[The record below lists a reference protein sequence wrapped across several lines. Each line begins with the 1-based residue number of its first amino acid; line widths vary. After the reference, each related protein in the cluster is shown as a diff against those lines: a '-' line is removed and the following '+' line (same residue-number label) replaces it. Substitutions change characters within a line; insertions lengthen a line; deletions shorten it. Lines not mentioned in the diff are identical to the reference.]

1 MKNVFAGLESS
12 TDIWVSLNSLEA
24 LLDLSKTTESGMGDE
39 LRQAYKSLRDNV
51 GDEMPIDGRDLEVL
65 IDELKSCS
73 HMDVSIGGGAAIQC
87 SQFLS
92 LGARAHYL
100 GNYYPSQIKGTLF
113 SKSDFSMAR
122 PSELN
127 PRSIVLQFSGDRFIL
142 GSGKGRRIADLRD
155 YIESLPQTISG
166 SSGMAGRS
174 GKPDAISLVGWHVL
188 FALGVE
194 DVDVDLVV
202 SALKSL
208 RKLEI
213 PIMFTDTGGFGKMD
227 DIEIRKLWEIYE
239 TFDILAMNEVEFLRL
254 SRVFSLRGNEDER
267 LRELMMLGEKTG
279 TVWLHTRAY
288 QKSVSCKFDTDR
300 LVAAQEFASA
310 AGCLRVETGG
320 FPTSKEIE
328 SLSRP
333 GRSSESQ
340 GVVKTAGLRSRR
352 IRSEVGAG
360 DVSCASF
367 LWKLLI

>member
-1 MKNVFAGLESS
+1 MKDVFVGLESS

-24 LLDLSKTTESGMGDE
+24 LLDLSETTESGMGDE
-39 LRQAYKSLRDNV
+39 LRQAHKSLRDNV
-51 GDEMPIDGRDLEVL
+51 GDEVPVDGRDLEVL
-65 IDELKSCS
+65 IEELESCS

-92 LGARAHYL
+92 LGVRAHYL

-113 SKSDFSMAR
+113 FGSDFSMAR

-142 GSGKGRRIADLRD
+142 SSGKGRRIADLRD
-155 YIESLPQTISG
+155 YIKSLPQTIAG
-166 SSGMAGRS
+166 SSRIAGSS

-194 DVDVDLVV
+194 DADVDLVV

-208 RKLEI
+208 RKLQI
-213 PIMFTDTGGFGKMD
+213 PMFTDTGGFGKMD
-227 DIEIRKLWEIYE
+227 DIEIQKLWEIYE

-254 SRVFSLRGNEDER
+254 SNVFSLRGDEDER
-267 LRELMMLGEKTG
+267 LKELMILGEKTG
-279 TVWLHTRAY
+279 TVWLHTRSY

-333 GRSSESQ
+333 GRSSESR

-352 IRSEVGAG
+352 VRSEVGAG